1 MLDEVAMYLGLEP
14 DIVER
19 IHKEVESER
28 DKAGEYHVSVFL
40 DVLEVAWLDNII
52 TDDEQAMLTALAAS
66 LGIDEK
72 VARDV
77 QVDWISEHS

>member
-1 MLDEVAMYLGLEP
+1 MYLGLEP
-14 DIVER
+14 DVVER

-28 DKAGEYHVSVFL
+28 DKAGEYHITVFL

-72 VARDV
+72 VALEV
-77 QVDWISEHS
+77 QADWIGEHS